1 MPLHDTTEAAA
12 REWET
17 LQPLYERYES
27 SALTIKLLAVA
38 LVSVGAAI
46 DMPAPWLV
54 LLCLVLWLQE
64 GIFKTYQARLGA
76 RLLLVEQWL
85 AGDLAAA
92 TMQAFQLHRG
102 WSAQRAGSVG
112 LVLEYL
118 RSASRPTVA
127 FPYGVLILVAIAQR
141 VV

>member
-1 MPLHDTTEAAA
+1 MPLHDTTDAAA
-12 REWET
+12 REWEI

-38 LVSVGAAI
+38 LFGAGVAI
-46 DMPAPWLV
+46 DMPALWLV

-64 GIFKTYQARLGA
+64 GIFKTYQSRLGA

-92 TMQAFQLHRG
+92 TLQAFQLHRS
-102 WSAQRAGSVG
+102 WSAQRAGTVG
-112 LVLEYL
+112 LMMEYL
-118 RSASRPTVA
+118 HSASRPTVA
-127 FPYGVLILVAIAQR
+127 FPYGVLLLVAMAQL